1 MPLTLHMEEGAC
13 RVLTSAAPCPAL
25 IVPRISR
32 LDSAKTERPTLNHCV
47 RRQRTC
53 RDMVCHHP
61 TVSPRSV
68 LVSSRPHRAP
78 TEPLKGGLGAAGDHA
93 AELGR
98 LPRCHAQLHWLH
110 GGGGGAGGAGCG
122 ETRGGCLGLARRP
135 GAVPRRWGGGKRG
148 GGHSRQRGA
157 RGAPACSGW
166 GGILWNPPLVTYLV
180 CAPP

>member
-1 MPLTLHMEEGAC
+1 MVMPLTLHMEEGTC

-32 LDSAKTERPTLNHCV
+32 LDSTKTQHPALNHCLWW
-47 RRQRTC
+47 QRAC

-61 TVSPRSV
+61 TVSHCSV
-68 LVSSRPHRAP
+68 LVSSHPHQAP
-78 TEPLKGGLGAAGDHA
+78 TEPLKGGLGAASDHA

-110 GGGGGAGGAGCG
+110 GGGGSAGGAGCG
-122 ETRGGCLGLARRP
+122 ETQGGCLGLTRPP
-135 GAVPRRWGGGKRG
+135 GAVPRRWEAGWRA
-148 GGHSRQRGA
+148 Q
-157 RGAPACSGW
+157 PAAGCTWSPSMQWVAGT
-166 GGILWNPPLVTYLV
+166 IWNPPLVTYLV